1 MAETHLAVCREK
13 QAGDAAVDAR
23 GGAVGF
29 LRDVTADD
37 AVFLQTQAASNFWFF
52 FPHAARRRRRATH
65 VLQHFDVV
73 NVGRETQRQP
83 WQEGVVA
90 GVQEPCFQQ
99 DVLSGPEGKV
109 RLLAGKRGRRMRKK
123 IRLVKQQVI
132 VRFMDLQF

>member
-1 MAETHLAVCREK
+1 MAHLAVCREK
-13 QAGDAAVDAR
+13 QAGDAAVHAR
-23 GGAVGF
+23 GGAVDF

-37 AVFLQTQAASNFWFF
+37 AVFLQTQAASNFCFF
-52 FPHAARRRRRATH
+52 FPHTARRRRRATH

-73 NVGRETQRQP
+73 NVGGETQRQP
-83 WQEGVVA
+83 RQEGVVA
-90 GVQEPCFQQ
+90 GVQEPRFQQ
-99 DVLSGPEGKV
+99 DVLSGAEGKV